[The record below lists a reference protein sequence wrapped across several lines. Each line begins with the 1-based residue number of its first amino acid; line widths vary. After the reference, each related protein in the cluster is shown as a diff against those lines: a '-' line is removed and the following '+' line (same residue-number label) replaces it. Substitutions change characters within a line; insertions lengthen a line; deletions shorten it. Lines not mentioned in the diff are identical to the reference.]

1 MEITKEQIQ
10 SIENRLEKNGLNYWD
25 IRIEILDHLVSEIE
39 NRMENGESYKSA
51 LESSFFIMNLTGNLE
66 ALNRSKLFAINK
78 IVRKQYFKR
87 TLQMVTNPIDLFVTC
102 LSFFGYFLLYKFS
115 SLLVFQTTTMIILL
129 TPLIIGLVLY
139 FKEFLQKK
147 KSGYLIYS
155 SFYIFFSFL
164 MLNSFLQFI
173 KPNGII
179 PVSKETQLFVWF
191 LITCVNSIFIVS
203 GILIHLKTVKKLK
216 IIERKLFFK

>member
-25 IRIEILDHLVSEIE
+25 IRIEILDHLVSDIE
-39 NRMENGESYKSA
+39 NRMEKGESYKSA
-51 LESSFFIMNLTGNLE
+51 LESSFFNMNLTGNLE

-87 TLQMVTNPIDLFVTC
+87 TLQMVTNPIDLFVIC
-102 LSFFGYFLLYKFS
+102 LSFFCYFLLCKFS

-164 MLNSFLQFI
+164 MLNLFLQFI
-173 KPNGII
+173 KPDGII
-179 PVSKETQLFVWF
+179 PVSKETQLFIWF
-191 LITCVNSIFIVS
+191 LITCVNSIFATA
-203 GILIHLKTVKKLK
+203 GILIHLKTLKKLK
-216 IIERKLFFK
+216 MIERKLLLE